1 LEYKNKPL
9 VTNASDETQIKEA
22 GKKIKFSRDQELAD
36 IKAVM
41 STFEGQRFIWRI
53 LSKCKAFGSVWEASA
68 KIHYNSG
75 QQDIGHF
82 LMAEIVEADEQA
94 LFKIMKQN
102 LKGEK

>member
-1 LEYKNKPL
+1 LEYEKKPL
-9 VTNASDETQIKEA
+9 VTNASDEQQVSA
-22 GKKIKFSRDQELAD
+22 ASKKVKFTREQELLD

-41 STFEGQRFIWRI
+41 NTFEGQRFIWRI

-75 QQDIGHF
+75 MQDIGHF